1 MREKEHDGGRFCKS
15 RRGKDKIQGWMLAR
29 PGQETESRGGHR
41 EKSSDAPGES
51 GVWRVPREQAR
62 GGGDAARA
70 TQGVRLRKRG
80 RGRNTLLALPSKWR
94 SALHLS
100 PTLPPFLLPC
110 SRAISEKVSPRHEHR
125 SCRQGSPPCPQKDSQ
140 SNHLHCYGTS
150 LLLTIRICQTEK
162 LSL

>member
-41 EKSSDAPGES
+41 EKSPDAPGES

-100 PTLPPFLLPC
+100 PTLPPSLPVC
-110 SRAISEKVSPRHEHR
+110 LALGPSLRKLAQGMSTEVADRGVPRAHKRTV
-125 SCRQGSPPCPQKDSQ
+125 
-140 SNHLHCYGTS
+140 N
-150 LLLTIRICQTEK
+150 LTIYTAMEHPCY
-162 LSL
+162 